1 MANNND
7 IKVIVDTNL
16 WISWLITNDYKKL
29 DKLLINK
36 KTKLV
41 FSIELFEEFIEVANR
56 PKLKKYFSKI
66 DLEILIELIDELAYF
81 IDVKSNVEL
90 CRDAKDNFLLSLAI
104 DAKADYL
111 LTGDKDL
118 LELKKIKG
126 TKIISIADFIDIN

>member
-16 WISWLITNDYKKL
+16 WISWLITKDYKKL
-29 DKLLINK
+29 DKLLVNK

-56 PKLKKYFSKI
+56 PKLKKYFSKT

-81 IDVKSNVEL
+81 IDVKSNIEL
-90 CRDAKDNFLLSLAI
+90 CRDAKDNFLLSLAV
-104 DAKADYL
+104 DAKADFL

-126 TKIISIADFIDIN
+126 TKIITIADFIEFN